1 MLFREAGVARLCRKR
16 SDFMFSRRSFLMVVL
31 TATAIGISIVSIQ
44 TQASGDL
51 SPKEAR
57 KLIARMAGINL
68 PSDAVRVK
76 SVSALGNSAVVVAQV
91 ETAFR
96 FVNENN
102 KWRVA
107 EIRTGDRNWEDV
119 DALVRALNTEKTTR
133 VRAELETIAT
143 ALEAFKRERG
153 SYVESKSEAKLIDFL
168 SPRYLARVIRVDAW
182 DQPYE
187 YEGSR
192 NSFVLRSAG
201 PDRKS
206 NTADDIT
213 RSAPGQ

>member
-1 MLFREAGVARLCRKR
+1 MFGKRDFILAVVVAIMLGGL
-16 SDFMFSRRSFLMVVL
+16 LL
-31 TATAIGISIVSIQ
+31 TTPSHAA
-44 TQASGDL
+44 GDL

-76 SVSALGNSAVVVAQV
+76 SVSSLGNSAVVVAQV

-96 FVNENN
+96 FVHEND

-107 EIRTGDRNWEDV
+107 EIRTGDRNWENV
-119 DALVRALNTEKTTR
+119 DSLVHALNVEKTSR

-143 ALEAFKRERG
+143 ALEAFKHERG
-153 SYVESKSEAKLIDFL
+153 GYLESKSEAQLIDFL

-182 DQPYE
+182 QQPYE

-192 NSFVLRSAG
+192 NSYVLRSAG
-201 PDRKS
+201 PDRKP

-213 RSAPGQ
+213 RSSLNQ

>member
-1 MLFREAGVARLCRKR
+1 
-16 SDFMFSRRSFLMVVL
+16 MFSRRTFVILVL
-31 TATAIGISIVSIQ
+31 TAIVVGISVTSLRS
-44 TQASGDL
+44 QAAGDL

-68 PSDAVRVK
+68 PSDAVRIK
-76 SVSALGNSAVVVAQV
+76 STSSLGNSAVVVAQV

-96 FVNENN
+96 FVKEND

-119 DALVRALNTEKTTR
+119 DSLVRALNAEKTSR

-153 SYVESKSEAKLIDFL
+153 SYVESKSEAQLVDFL
-168 SPRYLARVIRVDAW
+168 SPRYLGRVIRVDAW
-182 DQPYE
+182 HQPYE
-187 YEGSR
+187 YEGTR

-201 PDRKS
+201 PDGKS

-213 RSAPGQ
+213 RTGPGR

>member
-1 MLFREAGVARLCRKR
+1 MLKKR
-16 SDFMFSRRSFLMVVL
+16 SFVIVL
-31 TATAIGISIVSIQ
+31 SLACVTATTLIVTR
-44 TQASGDL
+44 TQAAGDL

-76 SVSALGNSAVVVAQV
+76 SVSSLGSSAVVVAQV

-96 FVNENN
+96 FVNEND

-119 DALVRALNTEKTTR
+119 DSLLRALNAEKTSR

-143 ALEAFKRERG
+143 ALDAFRRERG
-153 SYVESKSEAKLIDFL
+153 SYVESKSETALMDRL
-168 SPRYLARVIRVDAW
+168 SPYYLARVIRLDAW
-182 DQPYE
+182 HRPYE
-187 YEGSR
+187 YEGTR
-192 NSFVLRSAG
+192 NS
-201 PDRKS
+201 
-206 NTADDIT
+206 
-213 RSAPGQ
+213 

>member
-1 MLFREAGVARLCRKR
+1 MLKKR
-16 SDFMFSRRSFLMVVL
+16 SFVIALFLITV
-31 TATAIGISIVSIQ
+31 TAASLIVTR
-44 TQASGDL
+44 TQAAGDL

-57 KLIARMAGINL
+57 KLIAKMAGINL

-76 SVSALGNSAVVVAQV
+76 SVSSLGNSAVVVAQV

-96 FVNENN
+96 FVNEND

-119 DALVRALNTEKTTR
+119 DALVRALNGEKTSR

-153 SYVESKSEAKLIDFL
+153 FYIESKSEAQLIDML

-182 DQPYE
+182 QRPYE
-187 YEGSR
+187 YEGTR

-201 PDRKS
+201 PDKKS
-206 NTADDIT
+206 NTADDLVIS
-213 RSAPGQ
+213 R